1 VSLLIMT
8 EHIRMKP
15 CCHAWMQ
22 RGDVCDLF
30 PTVASGPCAIAL
42 RAQSLCLRNR
52 SARVIALRARSL
64 CARSRKGGAGMSNLS
79 RLSLSVVIAAT
90 NDEAII
96 ESVTRQTLDR
106 LALRLET
113 FEIILVDDGSTD
125 RTGRL
130 MDAMA
135 ASHARIRVIHCPR
148 ALGVGAVHPLALD
161 AARCDYMIMLR
172 ARGNVSPASL
182 PALLEKIGSAD
193 IVIPYL
199 TNRRDIESPARH
211 LLSRACTGLIN
222 WLSGLHM
229 YCYEEP
235 AVHRVALLRSVVQA
249 RAGLAL
255 HAELLVSLVH
265 AGCSYV
271 EIGVHGGDGGS
282 SRSALR
288 SGDMPSAGRA
298 VLAVVRSIVAGGY
311 GSVPAR
317 AGADA

>member
-1 VSLLIMT
+1 
-8 EHIRMKP
+8 
-15 CCHAWMQ
+15 
-22 RGDVCDLF
+22 
-30 PTVASGPCAIAL
+30 
-42 RAQSLCLRNR
+42 
-52 SARVIALRARSL
+52 
-64 CARSRKGGAGMSNLS
+64 MSNLS
-79 RLSLSVVIAAT
+79 RLSLSVAIVAT
-90 NDEAII
+90 NDESII

-106 LALRLET
+106 LAVRLEA

-135 ASHARIRVIHCPR
+135 AAHARIRVIHCPR
-148 ALGVGAVHPLALD
+148 TLGRGAVHPLALD

-199 TNRRDIESPARH
+199 TNRPKLESPACH

-222 WLSGLHM
+222 WLSGLHLH
-229 YCYEEP
+229 CYEEP
-235 AVHRVALLRSVVQA
+235 AVHRVAVLRSVVQA

-255 HAELLVSLVH
+255 QAEVLVSLVH
-265 AGCSYV
+265 AGYSYV

-282 SRSALR
+282 ARSALR
-288 SGDMPSAGRA
+288 SREVLAAGRA
-298 VLAVVRSIVAGGY
+298 VLAVVSSIVAGGS
-311 GSVPAR
+311 GPVPAR
-317 AGADA
+317 ARANA